1 MWTTCVSTLQEGY
14 VEFGGENGS
23 IGMCGNVLQ
32 LNIAGNRFY
41 GSAVPTLWTTE
52 SRS

>member
-1 MWTTCVSTLQEGY
+1 MWTARVSTFQERY

-23 IGMCGNVLQ
+23 IGMSGNVLQ

-41 GSAVPTLWTTE
+41 GSAVPTRWTTK